1 MCGGGRPPRA
11 TITMPDRGAYD
22 RQFDLQKSAIDA
34 TMNNGTL
41 ALQSELNGILRDQN
55 TLRGDIADWKRERAE
70 DRRALDEQARRLSVL
85 MGPPLPEKTAQSVEI
100 GTADR
105 ELKTRKGKKSL
116 RIGRTQATSSG
127 QGTGLNIT

>member
-1 MCGGGRPPRA
+1 
-11 TITMPDRGAYD
+11 MPDTGAYD

-41 ALQSELNGILRDQN
+41 ALQNQLSGVLRDQN
-55 TLRGDIADWKRERAE
+55 NLREDIAEWKREEAA
-70 DRRALDEQARRLSVL
+70 DQRALEEEARRLSVL

-105 ELKTRKGKKSL
+105 DIKTRKGKKSL
-116 RIGRTQATSSG
+116 RISRTQATKSG
-127 QGTGLNIT
+127 SGTGLNIT